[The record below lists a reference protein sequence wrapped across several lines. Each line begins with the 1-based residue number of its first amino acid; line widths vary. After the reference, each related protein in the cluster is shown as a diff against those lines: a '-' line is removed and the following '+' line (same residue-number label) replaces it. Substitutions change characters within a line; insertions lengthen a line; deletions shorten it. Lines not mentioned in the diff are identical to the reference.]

1 MGARPYRP
9 AFPRGIHM
17 LARVRA
23 LPLAVALAFL
33 VAPAAPA
40 RDWPRFGYDA
50 ARSNSGPSH
59 TGITA
64 GSLGQLRHTA
74 VALDGTVDSSPIYL
88 GGVDSGGSRRDIFVV
103 TTSYGKTI
111 AIDAG
116 SGAIVWEFT
125 PSDISVYEG
134 TSEITQ
140 ATPVADP
147 SRRYVYSVSP
157 NGVIHKLSVGD
168 GSEVQQDGWPAVTT
182 RDPAHEKTGAALNI
196 SGRYVLATTGGYFG
210 DAPPYQGHVVVL
222 ARATGR
228 QVGVWNALCG
238 DQGSLLLPADCD
250 DGSGSAIWGRAAPV
264 VVPGTHA
271 LLVTTGNGKF
281 DGRTAWGDSVLELSS
296 GAHDVLQNFT
306 PSNQATLEKGDVDLG
321 STAPAYLPGRRRLAL
336 QAGKEGV
343 MYLLDLD
350 RLNGRSP
357 HAAPRKGGELQRLSA
372 PGRTGV
378 FTAPAVWRVRGT
390 TWAFVASIDATA
402 GYSLSKGDNPR
413 LRRRWLHTTG
423 GTSPVVAG
431 GLLWVFDPGAGTLR
445 VFEPKTGRPV
455 GELAAGPGH
464 WNSPIVIDGHVA
476 LPDGDAN
483 RHGKAGTLHLWSR

>member
-1 MGARPYRP
+1 
-9 AFPRGIHM
+9 M
-17 LARVRA
+17 LAPVRA
-23 LPLAVALAFL
+23 LLLAVAVALL
-33 VAPAAPA
+33 VAPAAAA

-59 TGITA
+59 TGIGA
-64 GSLGQLRHTA
+64 ADVGHLRHTA

-88 GGVDSGGSRRDIFVV
+88 GGVDAGGTRRDIFVV

-111 AIDAG
+111 AVDAN

-125 PSDISVYEG
+125 PSDISVYDG
-134 TSEITQ
+134 SAEITQ
-140 ATPVADP
+140 GTPVADP
-147 SRRYVYSVSP
+147 TRRYVYSISP

-182 RDPAHEKTGAALNI
+182 RDPAHEKTGASLNI
-196 SGRYVLATTGGYFG
+196 SGRYVIATTGGYVG
-210 DAPPYQGHVVVL
+210 DAPPYQGHVIVL

-228 QVGVWNALCG
+228 QVGVWNALCS
-238 DQGSLLLPADCD
+238 DQQSLLVPGNCA
-250 DGSGSAIWGRAAPV
+250 DGSGSAIWGRGAPV

-281 DGRTAWGDSVLELSS
+281 DGQTAWGDSVLELSPN
-296 GAHDVLQNFT
+296 ARVLLQNFT
-306 PSNQATLEKGDVDLG
+306 PPNQASLAKGDVDLG
-321 STAPAYLPGRRRLAL
+321 STAPAYLPGRKRLAL

-350 RLNGRSP
+350 LLNGQSP
-357 HAAPRKGGELQRLSA
+357 RPGPRKGGELQRLAA
-372 PGRTGV
+372 PGSSPV
-378 FTAPAVWRVRGT
+378 FTAPAVWRVRGS
-390 TWAFVASIDATA
+390 TWVFVASTDAIA
-402 GYSLSKGDNPR
+402 GYVLGKGRNPR
-413 LRRRWLHTTG
+413 LRRRWLNATG

-431 GLLWVFDPGAGTLR
+431 GLLWVFDPGTGTLHVLR
-445 VFEPKTGRPV
+445 PKTGRPV
-455 GELAAGPGH
+455 GELPAAPGH

-483 RHGKAGTLHLWSR
+483 AHGKAGTLHLWSR

>member
-1 MGARPYRP
+1 
-9 AFPRGIHM
+9 
-17 LARVRA
+17 VRA
-23 LPLAVALAFL
+23 LLLAVAVAVI
-33 VAPAAPA
+33 VAPAAAA

-64 GSLGQLRHTA
+64 ANLSHLRHTA

-88 GGVDSGGSRRDIFVV
+88 NGVDAGGTRRDIFVV

-111 AIDAG
+111 AVDANR
-116 SGAIVWEFT
+116 GAIVWEFT

-134 TSEITQ
+134 SLQITQ
-140 ATPVADP
+140 GTPVADP
-147 SRRYVYSVSP
+147 SRRYVYSISP

-168 GSEVQQDGWPAVTT
+168 GSEVQQDGWPAIAT
-182 RDPAHEKTGAALNI
+182 RDPAHEKLGAPLNV
-196 SGRYVLATTGGYFG
+196 SGNSVLATTGGYIG
-210 DAPPYQGHVVVL
+210 DAPPYQGHVIVL
-222 ARATGR
+222 ARTTGR
-228 QVGVWNALCG
+228 QVGVWNGLCS
-238 DQGSLLLPADCD
+238 DQQSLLVPSDCE

-271 LLVTTGNGKF
+271 LLVTTGNGTF
-281 DGRTAWGDSVLELSS
+281 DGRTAWGDSVLELSPN
-296 GAHDVLQNFT
+296 AHDLLQNFT
-306 PSNQATLEKGDVDLG
+306 PRNQATLAKGDVDLG

-357 HAAPRKGGELQRLSA
+357 HAGPRKGGELQRLSA
-372 PGRTGV
+372 PGRSAV
-378 FTAPAVWRVRGT
+378 FTAPAVWRVGGT
-390 TWAFVASIDATA
+390 TWVFVTSSDATA
-402 GYSLSKGDNPR
+402 GYTLGKGRSPR
-413 LRRRWLHTTG
+413 LRRRWLRSTG
-423 GTSPVVAG
+423 ATSPVVAG
-431 GLLWVFDPGAGTLR
+431 GLLWAFDPGAGVLR

-455 GELAAGPGH
+455 DDLQAGPGH

-483 RHGKAGTLHLWSR
+483 AHGKAGTLHLWSR

>member
-1 MGARPYRP
+1 VAVVVLL
-9 AFPRGIHM
+9 
-17 LARVRA
+17 LA
-23 LPLAVALAFL
+23 
-33 VAPAAPA
+33 APAAGA

-50 ARSNSGPSH
+50 ARSNSGPTH
-59 TGITA
+59 TGITKA
-64 GSLGQLRHTA
+64 NLGRLRHTA
-74 VALDGTVDSSPIYL
+74 IALDGTVDSSPIYL
-88 GGVDSGGSRRDIFVV
+88 SGVDAGGARRDIFVV

-111 AIDAG
+111 AVDAN

-134 TSEITQ
+134 SAQITQ
-140 ATPVADP
+140 GTPVADP
-147 SRRYVYSVSP
+147 SRRYVYSISP

-168 GSEVQQDGWPAVTT
+168 GSEVQQDGWPAIAT
-182 RDPAHEKTGAALNI
+182 RDPAHEKVGVPLNLY
-196 SGRYVLATTGGYFG
+196 GNYVLATTGGYLG

-228 QVGVWNALCG
+228 QVGVWNSLCS
-238 DQGSLLLPADCD
+238 DQQSLLLPSQCD

-264 VVPGTHA
+264 VVPGTHV
-271 LLVTTGNGKF
+271 LLVTTGNGGF
-281 DGRTAWGDSVLELSS
+281 DGHTAWGDSVLELSPN
-296 GAHDVLQNFT
+296 AHDLLQNFT
-306 PSNQATLEKGDVDLG
+306 PRNQASLERGDVDLG
-321 STAPAYLPGRRRLAL
+321 STAPAYLPGRKRLAL
-336 QAGKEGV
+336 QAGKEGA

-350 RLNGRSP
+350 MLNGRSP
-357 HAAPRKGGELQRLSA
+357 RAGPLKGGELQKLSA
-372 PGRTGV
+372 PGSSGV

-390 TWAFVASIDATA
+390 TWAFVTSTSATA
-402 GYSLSKGDNPR
+402 GYVLGKGRNPR
-413 LRRRWLHTTG
+413 LRRRWLRNTP

-431 GLLWVFDPGAGTLR
+431 GLLWVFDPAGTLR

-483 RHGKAGTLHLWSR
+483 AHGKAGTLHLWSR